1 MTWRNRAEDW
11 LFSVALLAYPR
22 AFRRRFG
29 AEMRAEFTL
38 RTSSTPGTTGTL
50 SPLFQIVLSGLAE
63 RVTGL
68 GHAVWFPS
76 HRSHLYSRDERPA
89 MFHDRIPSDI
99 RFAIRQAVKA
109 PFFTAVAVLA
119 LALGIGAT
127 MAIFTVVNGVLLRPL
142 PYGEPD
148 RLAMIWS
155 DARAEGRPQNVVSPA
170 NFQDYRRMNQ
180 TFAAMDYTLS
190 FLVSPVI
197 QGQEEAGR
205 VSMLRSGMGLF
216 QLLGRE
222 AALGRTYRPGD
233 PDDVA
238 VISHGFWQRQMG
250 GDPAVIGRAFT
261 FSGNERLTII
271 GVMPPDFTFP
281 YRSMFGPWA
290 SGRAE
295 TADIWVPMPFEGPRW
310 LTAGGEL
317 VRNQHSLAVVGRLAP
332 GVSIDEARAD
342 MAAVAR
348 QLEQAHPES
357 NANWGATVVPLL
369 EQTVGDVRPAWLLI
383 LAGVGVLLM
392 MAAVN
397 VANLLLA
404 RSLSRQRELA
414 VRASLGATRGRLA
427 QQALTESL
435 LLSFTGAALGLLVM
449 RWGVQGLVYLAPAEL
464 PRMTGLSPDWRVLG
478 VTIGLTII
486 VGSAIGVLPAMMAGK
501 ADVRSTLNDHAR
513 GAMGS
518 RRRRRARTALVVA
531 EIALAVVLAV
541 SVALLVKS
549 FARLVGVDPGF
560 RSGQLLTFQ
569 MNVPDRLTGPDAR
582 RAFYEEW
589 LDRLEAIPGVT
600 AVGGTTRIPL
610 GSTRVT
616 TSIQVEG
623 VDIPRGELPEAEF
636 RRSMR
641 NYFQAMSIPVVRG
654 RLFTREDGPTAPSV
668 AVINQTLARR
678 LFGTTDPIGRHV
690 RTGPDPSGP
699 WTTIIGVVGDIR
711 HTSLDADPLPELY
724 LDYAGSPPTSPFLVL
739 RTTGPAAG
747 LIDHVRREARALDP
761 SMAIFDLRAMDDLRA
776 ESVADRRFVLVL
788 MSGFGLLAL
797 VLAGLGVY
805 GVMSLVVTERTSE
818 VGLRLALGARPTEVR
833 AMVIRE
839 ALGVA
844 AGGAAIGVA
853 AALAVAPLLGSQ
865 LFGVVPHDPVA
876 LVAAPL
882 LLMVAAVL
890 AALVPATR
898 AMAVDPAEALRT

>member
-1 MTWRNRAEDW
+1 MKRRSRAAGW
-11 LFSVALLAYPR
+11 LFSLALLAYPR

-29 AEMRAEFTL
+29 AEMRADSQGE
-38 RTSSTPGTTGTL
+38 GTL
-50 SPLFQIVLSGLAE
+50 FNVVLSGLAE
-63 RVTGL
+63 RVTAIE
-68 GHAVWFPS
+68 HVIWFPS
-76 HRSHLYSRDERPA
+76 HRPYLYTMDERPT
-89 MFHDRIPSDI
+89 MFRDSIRNDV
-99 RFAIRQAVKA
+99 RFAIRQALKS

-142 PYGEPD
+142 PYSDPEH
-148 RLAMIWS
+148 LAMVWS

-170 NFQDYRRMNQ
+170 NFEDYRRMNR
-180 TFAAMDYTLS
+180 TFAAMEYTLS

-197 QGQEEAGR
+197 QGQEQSGR
-205 VSMLRSGMGLF
+205 VPMLRTSEGML

-233 PDDVA
+233 RDVA

-250 GDPAVIGRAFT
+250 GDPAIIGRTFT
-261 FSGNERLTII
+261 FSGNERLTIV

-295 TADIWVPMPFEGPRW
+295 TADIWVPMPFEGWRW
-310 LTAGGEL
+310 VDKGGQL
-317 VRNQHSLAVVGRLAP
+317 LRTQHSLAVVGRLAP

-342 MAAVAR
+342 MATVAR

-357 NANWGATVVPLL
+357 NTGWGATVVPLL
-369 EQTVGDVRPAWLLI
+369 EQTVGDVRPAWLLL
-383 LAGVGVLLM
+383 LAGVGVLLL

-414 VRASLGATRGRLA
+414 VRASLGATRWRLA
-427 QQALTESL
+427 QQALIESL
-435 LLSFTGAALGLLVM
+435 LLSFAGAALGLLVM
-449 RWGVQGLVYLAPAEL
+449 RWGVQGLVYLAPPEM
-464 PRMTGLSPDWRVLG
+464 PRMAGLSPDWRVLL
-478 VTIGLTII
+478 VTIVVAVIT
-486 VGSAIGVLPAMMAGK
+486 GSAIGVLPAVMAGK
-501 ADVRSTLNDHAR
+501 ADVRSTLNDHSR
-513 GAMGS
+513 GAVGS
-518 RRRRRARTALVVA
+518 MRRRRARTALVVV

-541 SVALLVKS
+541 SVALLVQS
-549 FARLVGVDPGF
+549 FSRLLGVDPGF
-560 RSGQLLTFQ
+560 RASQLLTFQ
-569 MNVPDRLTGPDAR
+569 MNVPDRLTTPDAR

-616 TSIQVEG
+616 TSVQVEG
-623 VDIPRGELPEAEF
+623 LDVPRGELPEAEF

-641 NYFQAMSIPVVRG
+641 DYFQAMNIPVVRG
-654 RLFTREDGPTAPSV
+654 RLFTAEDGPTAPSV
-668 AVINQTLARR
+668 ALINQVLARR
-678 LFGTTDPIGRHV
+678 LFGTGDPIGRHV

-699 WTTIIGVVGDIR
+699 WTTIVGVVGDIR
-711 HTSLDADPLPELY
+711 HTSLDAEPLPELY
-724 LDYAGSPPTSPFLVL
+724 LNYASNPPNSPFLVV
-739 RTTGPAAG
+739 RTTGPATDIAE
-747 LIDHVRREARALDP
+747 HVRREARDLDP
-761 SMAIFDLRAMDDLRA
+761 SMSIFDVRAMEDVRA

-805 GVMSLVVTERTSE
+805 GVMSLTVAERTSE
-818 VGLRLALGARPTEVR
+818 VGLRLALGARPGQVR

-839 ALGVA
+839 ALRVA
-844 AGGAAIGVA
+844 GLGAVIGVVL
-853 AALAVAPLLGSQ
+853 ALAVAPLLGSQ
-865 LFGVVPHDPVA
+865 LFGVAPHDPIA
-876 LVAAPL
+876 LVAAPA
-882 LLMVAAVL
+882 LLMLAAVL

-898 AMAVDPAEALRT
+898 AMAVDPAESLRA